1 MTFKKFE
8 AAFLGKYPEGT
19 VYPHDVYEHGVPGR
33 IQKVA
38 VTFTANGK
46 VYMYRGAYEDIL
58 CKVGI
63 PVISKERFAELE
75 AQLAKLKGLDGKQD
89 EFFGMVFDYSADIA
103 RLTAEIENYKNN
115 YVIA

>member
-8 AAFLGKYPEGT
+8 TLFLQKYPNGEAFA
-19 VYPHDVYEHGVPGR
+19 HDVFEHGVPGR
-33 IQKVA
+33 VQKVA
-38 VTFTANGK
+38 VVFENGGK
-46 VYMYRGAYEDIL
+46 VYKYRGAYEDIL

-75 AQLAKLKGLDGKQD
+75 ARLAHYQKENGTETL
-89 EFFGMVFDYSADIA
+89 FGDVFDYSAEIA
-103 RLTAEIENYKNN
+103 ALTAEIEKYRKE